1 VSRRQTIGQVL
12 HTLGV
17 GGAEVL
23 ASRLAYQLQD
33 QYRFVFACL
42 EELNLLGEQLS
53 DSGFKV
59 RHIGRQSGFDW
70 RCSARLASF
79 LREAEVDLLH
89 AHQYTPFFYSAIARL
104 RYRHPPI
111 LFTEH
116 GRPFPDYPR
125 TKRIWA
131 NQLLLERRDRVVG
144 VGQAVRRA
152 LIKNEGFPENRVTVI
167 CNGVDLAPFD
177 RPMVDRD
184 AVRGELGIAANALVV
199 LQVARLDYLKD
210 HATAIRTMEHI
221 VRRRPDAHLL
231 LVGEGTERAAVE
243 KQVADRNL
251 AAHVGLLGRRRDVP
265 RLLPASD
272 VLLLTSISEGI
283 PLTVIEAMA
292 AGRPVVATNVGGV
305 GEIVED
311 GTTGL
316 LAPSGDDVGLAEH
329 VLRLADDAALRERM
343 GEAGRRRAHALFPE
357 SRMHEEYARL
367 YGEMLEDASKS
378 S

>member
-1 VSRRQTIGQVL
+1 MSRPQTIGQVL
-12 HTLGV
+12 HALDV

-23 ASRLAYQLQD
+23 ASRLAYQLQN

-42 EELNLLGEQLS
+42 DEVNLLGEQLS
-53 DSGFKV
+53 DSGFVV
-59 RHIGRQSGFDW
+59 RHIGRRAGFDW
-70 RCSARLASF
+70 RCGARLAGF
-79 LREAEVDLLH
+79 LQEMKVDLLH
-89 AHQYTPFFYSAIARL
+89 AHQYAPFFYSAIARL

-116 GRPFPDYPR
+116 GRSFPDYPR

-131 NQLLLERRDRVVG
+131 NRFLLERRDRVVG

-152 LIKNEGFPENRVTVI
+152 LIENEGFPENRVTVI
-167 CNGVDLAPFD
+167 CNGIDLATFD
-177 RPMVDRD
+177 RPAVDRD

-210 HATAIRTMEHI
+210 HATAIRTMERI
-221 VRRRPDAHLL
+221 VQRRPDAHLL

-243 KQVADRNL
+243 KAVADRHL
-251 AAHVGLLGRRRDVP
+251 AAHVSLLGRRQDVP

-292 AGRPVVATNVGGV
+292 ARRPVVATNVGGV

-316 LAPSGDDVGLAEH
+316 LAPPGDDGKLAEQ
-329 VLRLADDAALRERM
+329 VLHLADDAVLREQM
-343 GEAGRRRAHALFPE
+343 GAAGRRRAYALFTE
-357 SRMHEEYARL
+357 SRMHGEYARL
-367 YGEMLEDASKS
+367 YGEMLQDA
-378 S
+378 